1 MRLFRK
7 NEMAVS
13 PVIGVILMVAIT
25 VILAAVIA
33 AFVFGIGGQQAAAP
47 TASIVAANNPD
58 TTAIDMKI
66 QHKGGDTLKGG
77 EWKISIV
84 KAGEA
89 PSYVTSLPG
98 NDLSVGAQ
106 LTTKNQSDGVPV
118 FVPLVATDGLF
129 ATNYTVAFGQYD
141 TTTYTPTYADLV
153 AAGGLEMLSGQKY
166 DVKLVHIPSNAML
179 LDTVVEVR

>member
-1 MRLFRK
+1 MRIFRQ

-47 TASIVAANNPD
+47 TASIVAANQPD
-58 TTAIDMKI
+58 TPAWDMKV

-77 EWKISIV
+77 DWKLSIV
-84 KAGEA
+84 AVGDSPQYIISNSTYGTFA
-89 PSYVTSLPG
+89 VGNQIVTA
-98 NDLSVGAQ
+98 N
-106 LTTKNQSDGVPV
+106 LTNGTASDYYLTNGVLETASASPNQYKM
-118 FVPLVATDGLF
+118 A
-129 ATNYTVAFGQYD
+129 
-141 TTTYTPTYADLV
+141 
-153 AAGGLEMLSGQKY
+153 SGQKY

-179 LDTVVEVR
+179 VDAVVEVR